1 MTFHSEFEMFNS
13 LEEAED
19 TIDALNVYIA
29 YLKGRIE
36 KLECENEELMEKLW
50 YTKEAYGDNSGYN
63 EDSESSDSSDEF
75 EPDIEEIDLSED

>member
-50 YTKEAYGDNSGYN
+50 YTMEITA
-63 EDSESSDSSDEF
+63 
-75 EPDIEEIDLSED
+75 DIMRTASPAIPAMILSQI